1 MHSYRPLL
9 YQYKSILG
17 VVSLLLVIL
26 PSVCVT
32 RLTYAGYSSQKV
44 DETVRVIKAVSQEE
58 VADADSPI
66 IIRPFF
72 ISGKK
77 DNIPWIDYDLG
88 EVVVDNIGLPP
99 GDPYRLPYVMQIQV
113 EALRKVFE
121 ENAGGEN
128 FWRAPLEGAER
139 MVRITV
145 KDIES
150 TPDRKKL
157 DGKLSERSKAFQAAL
172 GALEESIKAYA
183 KSEKLQIGEPG
194 VGHRSRFG
202 EPESYPVRV
211 LTEPGGGKVRVITA
225 FVWRACIKGGCN
237 KNQLV
242 WRSLNVGGVEGL
254 IGGYHYIAEWG
265 DGGRDEDD
273 MKIDREQDRTFRP
286 FKRQ

>member
-1 MHSYRPLL
+1 MEIYRSLFYERL
-9 YQYKSILG
+9 SILRILS
-17 VVSLLLVIL
+17 VLLVVL
-26 PSVCVT
+26 SSV
-32 RLTYAGYSSQKV
+32 RGAGATDAGENPQKV
-44 DETVRVIKAVSQEE
+44 DEAVRLIKTVSQEE

-77 DNIPWIDYDLG
+77 NNIAWIDYDLG
-88 EVVVDNIGLPP
+88 EVVVDNMGLQP

-121 ENAGGEN
+121 ENAGRKD

-139 MVRITV
+139 LVRLTV
-145 KDIES
+145 EDIES

-157 DGKLSERSKAFQAAL
+157 DAKLSERSREFQAAL
-172 GALEESIKAYA
+172 GALEESIKGYA

-202 EPESYPVRV
+202 EPEAYSVRI
-211 LTEPGGGKVRVITA
+211 LTDPGGGKVRVVTA
-225 FVWRACIKGGCN
+225 FVWRACVKKGCN
-237 KNQLV
+237 KDQLV
-242 WRSLNVGGVEGL
+242 WRSLNVGGTEGL

-273 MKIDREQDRTFRP
+273 IKIDRDQDRTFRP
-286 FKRQ
+286 FRKQ